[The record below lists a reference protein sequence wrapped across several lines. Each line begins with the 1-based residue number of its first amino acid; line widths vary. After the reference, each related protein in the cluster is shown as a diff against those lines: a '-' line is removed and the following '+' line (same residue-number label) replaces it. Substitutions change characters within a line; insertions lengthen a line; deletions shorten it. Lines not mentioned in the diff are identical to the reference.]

1 MRWPIDVIA
10 APYRPLMEAQ
20 VVVELAGPLAE
31 AIHRGEWRDTLAFA
45 TRHCGAAADRK
56 RAKAVLDDLFRLTG
70 RHHDERHFV
79 ERTLA
84 LLTKY
89 WSAVEARADALIE
102 TGRVECERV
111 ERIIDLTRIVTPCP
125 SGRGRD

>member
-1 MRWPIDVIA
+1 
-10 APYRPLMEAQ
+10 MEAQ

-89 WSAVEARADALIE
+89 WSAVEALADALIE

-111 ERIIDLTRIVTPCP
+111 ERIIDLTRIVTPVL
-125 SGRGRD
+125 